1 MEKSKAAV
9 RRARQRA
16 LKADP
21 FPKPRGRVPRGSSG
35 LPQVWDKERG
45 GWTDPQPAWAWSLT
59 LERPELNAATAAAE
73 PAAAESVAAATK
85 IVWEAPIFWQL
96 EEMYAEPATRAAV
109 HEELDRLIGGG
120 VGGGLKRLA
129 SPFAPLQP
137 GSEEADRAPGG
148 GAWSELALFN
158 GRVWNE
164 TACNAVPTISHMLR
178 GDSEAANEICG
189 SPTGL
194 GLGPNMCGANVVVT
208 ILKLAAGARIL
219 PHCGVTNRRLIMQ
232 FALRGSAGVEFTVGD
247 EKRGYG
253 GDGHALVFDDSFE
266 HEVWHGG
273 REDRYVILALLRHPD
288 A

>member
-1 MEKSKAAV
+1 MTIAQPFWPPRDFALV
-9 RRARQRA
+9 RR
-16 LKADP
+16 
-21 FPKPRGRVPRGSSG
+21 
-35 LPQVWDKERG
+35 
-45 GWTDPQPAWAWSLT
+45 
-59 LERPELNAATAAAE
+59 
-73 PAAAESVAAATK
+73 
-85 IVWEAPIFWQL
+85 L

-266 HEVWHGG
+266 H
-273 REDRYVILALLRHPD
+273 
-288 A
+288 

>member
-1 MEKSKAAV
+1 MTIAQPFWPPRDFALV
-9 RRARQRA
+9 RR
-16 LKADP
+16 
-21 FPKPRGRVPRGSSG
+21 
-35 LPQVWDKERG
+35 
-45 GWTDPQPAWAWSLT
+45 
-59 LERPELNAATAAAE
+59 
-73 PAAAESVAAATK
+73 
-85 IVWEAPIFWQL
+85 L

-137 GSEEADRAPGG
+137 GSDEADRAPGG

-232 FALRGSAGVEFTVGD
+232 FALRGSDGVEFTVGD
-247 EKRGYG
+247 ETRGYG

-266 HEVWHGG
+266 HAVWHGG
-273 REDRYVILALLRHPD
+273 REDRYVILALLKHPD